1 MKSLTKALLAAVF
14 AVAAVPYTGMAAG
27 SVPELGTVRIAV
39 GGKASLYYLP
49 LTIAQQR
56 GYFRDEGLNVEIDD
70 FAGGSK
76 ALQSVIGGS
85 ADVVSGAFESVIQIQ
100 SKGQHLRAFVL
111 QGSAPQMV
119 LAVASSKAGQF
130 KSYRDLKGYRIGVS
144 APGSSTNMLV
154 NYVLAGAG
162 VKPGDVSIIGVG
174 TAAGAVAALRAGN
187 IDAISNVE
195 PVITMLQQRG
205 EIKIVADTRTAQGTQ
220 AVFGGPMP
228 AAALYAPEAFLKQH
242 PDTAQALANAMVRAL
257 KWMRQAQAS
266 AIADT
271 VPPAYLLGDR
281 DLYLAAFS
289 HTREAFSTD
298 GMIPPQGVATAF
310 RVVGSVYPGVSP
322 ARMEESYTNAFAIK
336 ANQKYH

>member
-1 MKSLTKALLAAVF
+1 
-14 AVAAVPYTGMAAG
+14 MAAG
-27 SVPELGTVRIAV
+27 NAPELATVRIAV

-85 ADVVSGAFESVIQIQ
+85 ADVVSGAFESVIQVQ

-119 LAVASSKAGQF
+119 LAVASGKAAQF

-162 VKPGDVSIIGVG
+162 VKPGEVSIIGVG

-195 PVITMLQQRG
+195 PAITMLQQHG
-205 EIKIVADTRTAQGTQ
+205 DIKIVADTRTGQGTE

-228 AAALYAPEAFLKQH
+228 AAALYAPEAFLKKN
-242 PDTAQALANAMVRAL
+242 PNTAQALANAMVRAL
-257 KWMRQAQAS
+257 KWLHQAQAPD
-266 AIADT
+266 IADA

-289 HTREAFSTD
+289 HTRDAYSRD

-310 RVVGSVYPGVSP
+310 RVVGSVYPDVNPG
-322 ARMEESYTNAFAIK
+322 RMDESYTNTFAIK
-336 ANQKYH
+336 ANQKYR